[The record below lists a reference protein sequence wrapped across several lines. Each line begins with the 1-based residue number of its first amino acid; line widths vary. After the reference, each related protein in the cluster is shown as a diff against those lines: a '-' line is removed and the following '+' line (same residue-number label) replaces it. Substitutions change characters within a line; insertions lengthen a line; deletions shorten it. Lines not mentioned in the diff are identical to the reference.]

1 MDARGCRAGRH
12 TRQRRG
18 HAPALDGRA
27 VQVRAAQG
35 SGAEDAVGVDRHS
48 VAFSSTAKTFDAM
61 VDARSLGLVKDG
73 VEPKWPPIT
82 AMGYIEE
89 RVAATYSA

>member
-1 MDARGCRAGRH
+1 
-12 TRQRRG
+12 
-18 HAPALDGRA
+18 
-27 VQVRAAQG
+27 
-35 SGAEDAVGVDRHS
+35 
-48 VAFSSTAKTFDAM
+48 